1 MTLTTEAATLMK
13 EKLRTLTMQDFA
25 GEDIHKAATV
35 IRGTHKRLEMING
48 VPSDLPQWI
57 INIFLTCSVPQF
69 VQIFTTIQSLHSL
82 RGLTGGVVYD
92 VPTLIEV
99 AELTYVKLS
108 TVWTVAPNT
117 TSSTFLG
124 RHNRQV
130 TCWGCGKVGHSL
142 DKCPTTSDADKSEI
156 FESKRGGRNNN
167 NNGNANLSQPANP
180 TNNGNGG
187 NSGSRVADPNSIR
200 SQSKVPPKDG
210 ESHTRVIGGKERKW
224 CATCKWWNYT
234 HLTAQHDSS
243 KRKNGGGNNSGNV
256 NTVGNNNTQHTGGL
270 NFAQQISQ
278 QLSQGRN

>member
-99 AELTYVKLS
+99 AESTYVKLS

-124 RHNRQV
+124 RNNRQV

-142 DKCPTTSDADKSEI
+142 DKCPTTSEAEKTRI
-156 FESKRGGRNNN
+156 FESKRRSKP
-167 NNGNANLSQPANP
+167 NG
-180 TNNGNGG
+180 GG
-187 NSGSRVADPNSIR
+187 NSNNTPETNGSGSNGGSRGPDPNSFR
-200 SQSKVPPKDG
+200 SQSKMPPKDG
-210 ESHTRVIGGKERKW
+210 ESHIKVINGKKRKG
-224 CATCKWWNYT
+224 CAICKWWKYT
-234 HLTAQHDSS
+234 HLTA
-243 KRKNGGGNNSGNV
+243 
-256 NTVGNNNTQHTGGL
+256 
-270 NFAQQISQ
+270 
-278 QLSQGRN
+278 